1 MTRKE
6 LLLLFT
12 LALVQFT
19 HILDNM
25 IMMPM
30 APNLKKTMDI
40 TTQGF
45 GFLVSSY
52 GIAAFVSAIGA
63 TFYIDR
69 FDRKKSLLVLYVGFL
84 AGTLACAFAPTY
96 NALMIARIFTGL
108 FGGVAGS
115 VILSIIGD
123 TLPLEK
129 RARGMGILM
138 SGFALASVAGV
149 PLGIFLSEKYSWHAP
164 FLLIAI
170 IGVFVIIAAATFVP
184 NVTNH
189 LKGPRNRSSFGLYKE
204 VLSDRNLVW
213 GLLFSMCVVFSHFS
227 IIPYISDYLV
237 YNLGYSMQGDL
248 IYMYVI
254 GGILSSIFAPL
265 IGKLADKHGRYLVF
279 SVLSILACIPLYTIS
294 NFSSTQFWLMI
305 GIAATFFIFSGGRM
319 VPAQAMITSV
329 VTPHLRGGYMS
340 LSSAVQQLVA
350 GLSTLIGGIIIYN
363 DDLKKLHNYPYVGYI
378 GIAFAL
384 LALVCGKY
392 VKPARQH
399 QPANTVNKEV
409 TQETVA

>member
-30 APNLKKTMDI
+30 APNLKRTMDI

-45 GFLVSSY
+45 GFLVASY
-52 GIAAFVSAIGA
+52 GIAAFVSAIAA

-69 FDRKKSLLVLYVGFL
+69 FDRKKSLLVLYIGFL
-84 AGTLACAFAPTY
+84 IGTFCCALAPDY
-96 NALMIARIFTGL
+96 NSLMAARIFTGL

-123 TLPLEK
+123 TIPFEK

-149 PLGIFLSEKYSWHAP
+149 PLGIYLSENYSWHTP
-164 FLLIAI
+164 FFLVAF
-170 IGVFVIIAAATFVP
+170 IGLFVLFAAYIFVP

-189 LKGPRNRSSFGLYKE
+189 LKGPKNTDPFNVYKQ
-204 VLSDRNLVW
+204 VLGDRNLVW
-213 GLLFSMCVVFSHFS
+213 GLLFSMCIVYTHFS

-237 YNLGYSMQGDL
+237 YNQGFSMKGDL
-248 IYMYVI
+248 VYMYMI
-254 GGILSSIFAPL
+254 GGVLSSVCAPL
-265 IGKLADKHGRYLVF
+265 IGKIADKRGRYKVLV
-279 SVLSILACIPLYTIS
+279 VLSLLACYPLYAIS
-294 NFSSTQFWLMI
+294 NFSSTAFWPMI
-305 GIAATFFIFSGGRM
+305 GVAATFFVFSGGRM

-329 VTPHLRGGYMS
+329 ITPHLRGAYMS
-340 LSSAVQQLVA
+340 LNSAAQQLTI
-350 GLSTLIGGIIIYN
+350 GLSTMIGGLIIYN
-363 DDLKKLHNYPYVGYI
+363 DEAKKIYNYPYVGYI
-378 GIAFAL
+378 GIGFGLLAL
-384 LALVCGKY
+384 LAGNF
-392 VKPARQH
+392 VKPAK
-399 QPANTVNKEV
+399 QPAHSVNKEIK
-409 TQETVA
+409 QEA

>member
-6 LLLLFT
+6 LLVLFT

-52 GIAAFVSAIGA
+52 GIAAFFSAIAA
-63 TFYIDR
+63 TFFVDR
-69 FDRKKSLLVLYVGFL
+69 FDRKKVLLFLYVGFL
-84 AGTLACAFAPTY
+84 VGTFCCALAPDYYTLIA
-96 NALMIARIFTGL
+96 ARIFTGL

-115 VILSIIGD
+115 VILSIVGD
-123 TLPLEK
+123 IIPFEK

-164 FLLIAI
+164 FFFVAI
-170 IGVFVIIAAATFVP
+170 IGVFVLVAAYLFIP

-189 LKGPRNRSSFGLYKE
+189 MKGPQNRSPFQIYKA
-204 VLSDRNLVW
+204 VFADSNLVW
-213 GLLFSMCVVFSHFS
+213 GLLFSMCVVYSHFS
-227 IIPYISDYLV
+227 IIPFISDYLV
-237 YNLGYSMQGDL
+237 SNQGFSMRHDL

-254 GGILSSIFAPL
+254 GGILSSICAPL
-265 IGKLADKHGRYLVF
+265 IGKLADKHGRLKVF
-279 SVLSILACIPLYTIS
+279 GFLTVLACIPLYAIS
-294 NFSSTQFWLMI
+294 NFSSTAFWTMI
-305 GIAATFFIFSGGRM
+305 ATAALFFIFSGGRM
-319 VPAQAMITSV
+319 VPAQAMVTSV
-329 VTPHLRGGYMS
+329 VPPHLRGGYMS
-340 LSSAVQQLVA
+340 LNSAMQQLTV
-350 GLSTLIGGIIIYN
+350 GLSTLIGGLIIYN
-363 DDLKKLHNYPYVGYI
+363 DEAKRLHNYPYVGYI
-378 GIAFAL
+378 GIGFGLLAL
-384 LALVCGKY
+384 LAGSF
-392 VKPARQH
+392 VKPAKQH
-399 QPANTVNKEV
+399 APAVNKEMKP
-409 TQETVA
+409 EA

>member
-12 LALVQFT
+12 LAFVQFT

-52 GIAAFVSAIGA
+52 GIAAFVAAIAA
-63 TFYIDR
+63 TFFIDR
-69 FDRKKSLLVLYVGFL
+69 FDRKKALIFLYVGFL
-84 AGTLACAFAPTY
+84 AGTICCAFAPDYTM
-96 NALMIARIFTGL
+96 LIIARIFTGL
-108 FGGVAGS
+108 FGGIAGS

-123 TLPLEK
+123 SLPLEK

-164 FLLIAI
+164 FFLIAF
-170 IGVFVIIAAATFVP
+170 IGIFVLIAAYIFVP

-189 LKGPRNRSSFGLYKE
+189 LKGPRNTDPFHLYKQ
-204 VLSDRNLVW
+204 VLKDRNMVY
-213 GLLFSMCVVFSHFS
+213 GLLFSICIVYTHFS

-237 YNLGYSMQGDL
+237 NNQHFSMKGDL

-254 GGILSSIFAPL
+254 GGILSSICAPF
-265 IGKLADKHGRYLVF
+265 IGKVADKRGRYGVLV
-279 SVLSILACIPLYTIS
+279 VLSFLALIPLYAIP
-294 NFSSTQFWLMI
+294 NFESSSFWLMI
-305 GIAATFFIFSGGRM
+305 AVAATFFVFSGGRM

-340 LSSAVQQLVA
+340 LNSAMQQLTV
-350 GLSTLIGGIIIYN
+350 GLSTLIGGLIIYN
-363 DDLKKLHNYPYVGYI
+363 DEARQLHNYPVVGYI
-378 GIAFAL
+378 GMAFGI
-384 LALVCGKY
+384 LAIVVGKY
-392 VKPARQH
+392 VKPAGH
-399 QPANTVNKEV
+399 AHPVNKEMKP
-409 TQETVA
+409 ELKK

>member
-40 TTQGF
+40 TTQQF

-69 FDRKKSLLVLYVGFL
+69 FDRKKMLVFLYVGFL
-84 AGTLACAFAPTY
+84 VGTFSCAFAPDY
-96 NALMIARIFTGL
+96 NFLMISRIFTGL

-123 TLPLEK
+123 SLPLEK

-164 FLLIAI
+164 FFLVAF
-170 IGVFVIIAAATFVP
+170 IGVFVLVAAWIFVP

-189 LKGPRNRSSFGLYKE
+189 LKGPHKRSAFGLYKQ
-204 VLSDRNLVW
+204 VLSDTNLVW
-213 GLLFSMCVVFSHFS
+213 GILFSICVVFSHFS

-237 YNLGYSMQGDL
+237 NNQGFSMQGDL
-248 IYMYVI
+248 IYMYVA
-254 GGILSSIFAPL
+254 GGILSSICAPL
-265 IGKLADKHGRYLVF
+265 IGKIADKRGRYKVF
-279 SVLSILACIPLYTIS
+279 ATLSMLACIPLYAIS
-294 NFSSTQFWLMI
+294 NFSSTYFWAMI
-305 GIAATFFIFSGGRM
+305 GTAAMFFIFSGGRM

-340 LSSAVQQLVA
+340 LNSAMQQLTV
-350 GLSTLIGGIIIYN
+350 GLCTLMGGMIIYN
-363 DDLKKLHNYPYVGYI
+363 DEAKKLHNYPYVGYI
-378 GIAFAL
+378 GIAMAV
-384 LALVCGKY
+384 LAIIVGKN
-392 VKPARQH
+392 VKPAAH
-399 QPANTVNKEV
+399 HHAAPKKEEK
-409 TQETVA
+409 QEVPV

>member
-12 LALVQFT
+12 LAFVQFT

-52 GIAAFVSAIGA
+52 GIAAFISAIAA

-69 FDRKKSLLVLYVGFL
+69 FDRKKMLMILYVGFL
-84 AGTLACAFAPTY
+84 VGTFSCALAPDY
-96 NALMIARIFTGL
+96 YSLMAARIFTGI
-108 FGGVAGS
+108 FGGIAGS
-115 VILSIIGD
+115 IILSIIGD
-123 TLPLEK
+123 VIPLEK

-149 PLGIFLSEKYSWHAP
+149 PLGIYLSEKYSWHAP
-164 FLLIAI
+164 YFLVAFLGIFVLIAAYI
-170 IGVFVIIAAATFVP
+170 FVP

-189 LKGPRNRSSFGLYKE
+189 LKGPRNKSHFHLYKE
-204 VLSDRNLVW
+204 VLADKNMVS
-213 GLLFSMCVVFSHFS
+213 GLLFSICVVYAHFS

-237 YNLGYSMQGDL
+237 YNQGFSMKGDL
-248 IYMYVI
+248 IYMYII
-254 GGILSSIFAPL
+254 GGLLSSITAPF
-265 IGKLADKHGRYLVF
+265 IGKVADKRGRYIVF
-279 SVLSILACIPLYTIS
+279 FVLSILACIPLYSIS
-294 NFSSTQFWLMI
+294 NFSSNAFWLMI
-305 GIAATFFIFSGGRM
+305 GVASTFFIFSGGRM

-340 LSSAVQQLVA
+340 LNSAMQQLTV
-350 GLSTLIGGIIIYN
+350 GLSTLIGGLIIYN
-363 DDLKKLHNYPYVGYI
+363 DEAKKLHNYPYVGYI
-378 GIAFAL
+378 GIGFGF
-384 LALVCGKY
+384 LAILIGKNI
-392 VKPARQH
+392 KPARSSNPVDKQMK
-399 QPANTVNKEV
+399 PA
-409 TQETVA
+409 

>member
-12 LALVQFT
+12 LAFVQFT

-30 APNLKKTMDI
+30 APTLKKTMDI

-52 GIAAFVSAIGA
+52 GIAAFVSAIAA
-63 TFYIDR
+63 TFFVDR
-69 FDRKKSLLVLYVGFL
+69 FDRKKVLMFLYVGFL
-84 AGTLACAFAPTY
+84 AGTFSCAFAPTY
-96 NALMIARIFTGL
+96 EFLIAARIFTGL

-115 VILSIIGD
+115 VILSIVGD
-123 TLPLEK
+123 VIPFEK

-149 PLGIFLSEKYSWHAP
+149 PLGIYLSEKYSWHAP
-164 FLLIAI
+164 FLLVAF
-170 IGVFVIIAAATFVP
+170 IGLFVLVAAYIFVP

-189 LKGPRNRSSFGLYKE
+189 MKGPRSKSPFSLYKQ

-213 GLLFSMCVVFSHFS
+213 GLLFSICIVYSHFS

-237 YNLGYSMQGDL
+237 NNQGFSMKGDL
-248 IYMYVI
+248 IYMYII
-254 GGILSSIFAPL
+254 GGVLSSICAPI
-265 IGKLADKHGRYLVF
+265 IGKIADKRGRYKVLF
-279 SVLSILACIPLYTIS
+279 VLSFLSCIPLYAIS
-294 NFSSTQFWLMI
+294 NFSSTYFWAMI
-305 GIAATFFIFSGGRM
+305 GVAATFFVFSGGRM

-340 LSSAVQQLVA
+340 LNSAVQQLTV
-350 GLSTLIGGIIIYN
+350 GLSTLIGGLLIYN
-363 DDLKKLHNYPYVGYI
+363 DEAKKLHNYPYVGYI
-378 GIAFAL
+378 GIAFGM

-392 VKPARQH
+392 IKPAPSTH
-399 QPANTVNKEV
+399 HVNPVNKEV
-409 TQETVA
+409 KEEA

>member
-6 LLLLFT
+6 LLILFT

-52 GIAAFVSAIGA
+52 GIAAFFSAIAA
-63 TFYIDR
+63 TFFIDR
-69 FDRKKSLLVLYVGFL
+69 FDRKKVLLFLYVGFL
-84 AGTLACAFAPTY
+84 LGTFSCAFAPTY
-96 NALMIARIFTGL
+96 NFLIGSRIFTGI
-108 FGGVAGS
+108 FGGIAGS

-123 TLPLEK
+123 VIPFEK

-164 FLLIAI
+164 FFLVAF
-170 IGVFVIIAAATFVP
+170 IGVFVLVAAYLFIP

-189 LKGPRNRSSFGLYKE
+189 LKGPHNHSIFHLYAQ
-204 VLSDRNLVW
+204 VLKDRNLVW
-213 GLLFSMCVVFSHFS
+213 GLLFSICVVSSHFA
-227 IIPYISDYLV
+227 IIPYISDYMV
-237 YNLGYSMQGDL
+237 NNQGFSMKGDL
-248 IYMYVI
+248 IYMYII
-254 GGILSSIFAPL
+254 GGVLSSVCAPM
-265 IGKLADKHGRYLVF
+265 IGKIADKTGRYKVF
-279 SVLSILACIPLYTIS
+279 AVLSLLACFPLFAIS
-294 NFSSTQFWLMI
+294 NFSSTAFIVLI
-305 GIAATFFIFSGGRM
+305 LVSSTFFIFSGGRM

-340 LSSAVQQLVA
+340 LNSAMQQLTV
-350 GLSTLIGGIIIYN
+350 GLSTLIGGLIIYN
-363 DDLKKLHNYPYVGYI
+363 DEAKKLHNYPYVGFI
-378 GIAFAL
+378 GIGFAL
-384 LALVCGKY
+384 LSMWVGSK
-392 VKPARQH
+392 VKPAAQAH
-399 QPANTVNKEV
+399 AQAHEKHKKVSV
-409 TQETVA
+409 

>member
-12 LALVQFT
+12 LAFVQFT

-52 GIAAFVSAIGA
+52 GIAAFFSAIAA
-63 TFYIDR
+63 TFFIDR
-69 FDRKKSLLVLYVGFL
+69 FDRRKVLLFLYVGFL
-84 AGTLACAFAPTY
+84 IGTFSCAFAPDY
-96 NALMIARIFTGL
+96 YFLMAARIFTGI
-108 FGGVAGS
+108 FGGIAGS

-123 TLPLEK
+123 IIPLEK

-164 FLLIAI
+164 FFLVASMGIIVLIAAYI
-170 IGVFVIIAAATFVP
+170 FVP
-184 NVTNH
+184 HVTSH
-189 LKGPRNRSSFGLYKE
+189 LKGPRNKSPFHLYKE

-213 GLLFSMCVVFSHFS
+213 GLLFSICVVYSHFS

-237 YNLGYSMQGDL
+237 NNLHFSMKGDL
-248 IYMYVI
+248 IYMYII
-254 GGILSSIFAPL
+254 GGILSSVCAPF
-265 IGKLADKHGRYLVF
+265 IGKVADKRGRYKVF
-279 SVLSILACIPLYTIS
+279 VALSILSCIPLYFIS
-294 NFSSTQFWLMI
+294 NFSSTLFWVMI
-305 GIAATFFIFSGGRM
+305 VTSATFFIFSGGRM
-319 VPAQAMITSV
+319 VPTQAMITSV
-329 VTPHLRGGYMS
+329 ITPHLRGGYMS
-340 LSSAVQQLVA
+340 LNSAAQQLTV
-350 GLSTLIGGIIIYN
+350 GLSTLIGGLIIYN
-363 DDLKKLHNYPYVGYI
+363 DEVKQLHNYPIVGFI
-378 GIAFAL
+378 GMGFGIVAIW
-384 LALVCGKY
+384 VGKHIR
-392 VKPARQH
+392 PADVSH
-399 QPANTVNKEV
+399 AVNKELKPE
-409 TQETVA
+409 TQN